1 MKDFI
6 TEPWRSILAYN
17 GLSDFESI
25 WMLEAKWFEEPNH
38 RRGGWSGVSRC
49 ELNLPNGG
57 SAAIFLK
64 RQENHGTPSWQHPVQ
79 GVPTFLREFNRIMNY
94 RSKGI
99 PTLEPVY
106 FGTRRVGKDQRAILI
121 TEELSGFVSL
131 EDRVQFWLKEG
142 APPRRERRCI
152 LGAVAMLLHDMHAHG
167 IRHSCFFPKHVF
179 TRLNADN
186 SVEARVIDLEKSRW
200 RPLKTLCAMRDLYS
214 LSRFSSCWSRSDR
227 VWFFKEYLKISH
239 LTRYAK
245 WLWRNIETRSLKK
258 NRIHENQVVL
268 SEKTDVLD

>member
-6 TEPWRSILAYN
+6 AEPWRSILAYN

-142 APPRRERRCI
+142 APPRREQRSYICLSI
-152 LGAVAMLLHDMHAHG
+152 GIVSGTGHWVSHAALHVDNDQCSKIG
-167 IRHSCFFPKHVF
+167 SHVF
-179 TRLNADN
+179 SLAFKVRRD
-186 SVEARVIDLEKSRW
+186 SVT
-200 RPLKTLCAMRDLYS
+200 P
-214 LSRFSSCWSRSDR
+214 
-227 VWFFKEYLKISH
+227 
-239 LTRYAK
+239 
-245 WLWRNIETRSLKK
+245 
-258 NRIHENQVVL
+258 
-268 SEKTDVLD
+268 